1 MYYEALDDAVTLW
14 RKKNGVSQEKL
25 AEMMGM
31 APNTLMW
38 KLRGERDFTLPEAR
52 KLADLVGVTL
62 DGMAGR
68 EYRPRR
74 EN

>member
-25 AEMMGM
+25 AEIMGM

-52 KLADLVGVTL
+52 KLAELVGVTL
-62 DGMAGR
+62 DGIVGR
-68 EYRPRR
+68 EYRPK
-74 EN
+74 